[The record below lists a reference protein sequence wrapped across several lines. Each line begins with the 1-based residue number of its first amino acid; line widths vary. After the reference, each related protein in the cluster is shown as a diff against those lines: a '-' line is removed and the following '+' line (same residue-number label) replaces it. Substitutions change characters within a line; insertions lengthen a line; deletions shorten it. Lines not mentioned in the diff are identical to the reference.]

1 MDFGSI
7 IIDYNLCAYFQ
18 KLMEQNKSNIQSDSQ
33 QNQDFVKLQEWF
45 SLCIAKW
52 HWFLISMVIV
62 GGLAVLYVLKTTP
75 TYTRKASILIK
86 DDDGSNSLSKE
97 FGQFSDMA
105 FGKSR
110 TNIQNEMITLK
121 SLTYMK
127 DVVQALHLDINYTIT
142 GYFHDFVIYGK
153 DLPVNVVLPDV
164 DPNQS
169 AGFTL
174 KINNNN
180 LELYHFSNSKEENKG
195 KVVHGKFNTPIQTP
209 IGKVI
214 VTPTKAY
221 VGKFDQPIHVKKV
234 KLQDCESPPCG
245 FESRACL
252 CGGYLYR

>member
-7 IIDYNLCAYFQ
+7 IIDYNLCSYFQ

-164 DPNQS
+164 TPDQYV
-169 AGFTL
+169 GFTI
-174 KINNNN
+174 KIN
-180 LELYHFSNSKEENKG
+180 K
-195 KVVHGKFNTPIQTP
+195 
-209 IGKVI
+209 
-214 VTPTKAY
+214 
-221 VGKFDQPIHVKKV
+221 
-234 KLQDCESPPCG
+234 
-245 FESRACL
+245 R
-252 CGGYLYR
+252 